1 MYNSDYQHHEALQI
15 KKHLWDWGLDKIN
28 LGNHSLKEI
37 LDSEYLDTVF
47 AKRWEGAK
55 KDEDKM
61 GYCFNTCSVDHMKD
75 LFVRK
80 EELPISP
87 EKSGPKSLI

>member
-1 MYNSDYQHHEALQI
+1 MDR
-15 KKHLWDWGLDKIN
+15 IN
-28 LGNHSLKEI
+28 LNNHTLEEI
-37 LDSEYLDTVF
+37 IESKYLDEVF
-47 AKRWEGAK
+47 ANRWDGAK

-87 EKSGPKSLI
+87 EKPANKSLI